1 MKGCFLAFVFFLL
14 SFSCF
19 GMQTANCDFPKSEI
33 QNPKSKIS
41 TDEVIKAFTGA
52 NEKYLQA
59 TKDIAA
65 KNLQEADQKLK
76 EAVLQYETILAGG
89 FTNGQIYY
97 NLGNTYYRL
106 GESGKAILNYRRAE
120 RLMPRNADLHA
131 NLRLAKSS
139 AEDKE
144 LSNET
149 PVAVRRIFFWFFL
162 LNQNELT
169 LTAVSIYVILMT
181 LLFLLIT
188 FRYARLKKI
197 ITGFSAVLFVM
208 VVSLG
213 IKVFL
218 EQGVNHGVII
228 SPKCEVRYGPGEEY
242 EPKFEIHSGAECV
255 IEGERDGWYR
265 VYVKVGVKQGSVSAT
280 GTEEKVSKDI
290 RRGWLQ
296 KRHVDVI

>member
-1 MKGCFLAFVFFLL
+1 MKVRFLAFVFFLL
-14 SFSCF
+14 SFSHC
-19 GMQTANCDFPKSEI
+19 GIAKSEI
-33 QNPKSKIS
+33 SK
-41 TDEVIKAFTGA
+41 DYVIKAFTDA

-59 TKDIAA
+59 MKDIAA
-65 KNLQEADQKLK
+65 KNLQGADQKLK

-89 FTNGQIYY
+89 FVNGQIYY
-97 NLGNTYYRL
+97 NLGNAYYRL

-120 RLMPRNADLHA
+120 RLMPRNADLYA
-131 NLRLAKSS
+131 NLKLVKSS
-139 AEDKE
+139 VEDKE
-144 LSNET
+144 LSSET
-149 PVAVRRIFFWFFL
+149 PATVRRIFFWFFL

-169 LTAVSIYVILMT
+169 LIAVSIYVILMV

-188 FRYARLKKI
+188 FRYARLKRV

-218 EQGVNHGVII
+218 EQGVNRGVII

-255 IEGERDGWYR
+255 IEDEKDDWYR
-265 VYVKVGVKQGSVSAT
+265 VYVKVGVKQDIVSEA
-280 GTEEKVSKDI
+280 GAEEKVSKGV